1 MTMLCFQL
9 WFTRIALL
17 VKTQQI
23 DVAMNEMVPFGNLDS
38 PDLYF
43 QHYPELYGNG
53 KCGSM
58 VPFSFRLLA
67 AELPAYANKINEAQE
82 KLCQLLVVVR
92 RIIQQVDQFIT
103 ANGSVTDKE
112 NALRLWSDRELRV
125 IHSLVNCALLK
136 KVSYFS
142 LLHSFFA

>member
-1 MTMLCFQL
+1 
-9 WFTRIALL
+9 
-17 VKTQQI
+17 
-23 DVAMNEMVPFGNLDS
+23 
-38 PDLYF
+38 
-43 QHYPELYGNG
+43 
-53 KCGSM
+53 M

-82 KLCQLLVVVR
+82 RLCQMLGVVR
-92 RIIQQVDQFIT
+92 RIIHQVDQFIN
-103 ANGSVTDKE
+103 ANGNVTDKE

-142 LLHSFFA
+142 HSFSLLHYFFV

>member
-1 MTMLCFQL
+1 M
-9 WFTRIALL
+9 
-17 VKTQQI
+17 KTQQI
-23 DVAMNEMVPFGNLDS
+23 DVAINVMVPFGNLDS

-43 QHYPELYGNG
+43 LYYPELYGNG

-82 KLCQLLVVVR
+82 RLCQMLGVVR
-92 RIIQQVDQFIT
+92 RIIHQVDQFIN
-103 ANGSVTDKE
+103 ANGNVTDKE
-112 NALRLWSDRELRV
+112 NALRVWSDRELRV

-142 LLHSFFA
+142 YSFSLLYYFFV